1 MIMLSPVPHGRAQIN
16 AVYGNP
22 DANGDGILDLQ
33 WFAENIRVFNMPFP
47 MRLSWKPD
55 VLTQRF
61 QAHKLIGDAV
71 IDALAEIGL
80 AHDDPDYL
88 DNHGYNRWG
97 GCFNFRFAKGNPDAL
112 SAHSWGIA
120 VDINPHLGPFGVAAH
135 KQPAFIIE
143 AFKRRGFFPGA
154 DWPLPYTDAQHFQAA
169 TGY

>member
-33 WFAENIRVFNMPFP
+33 WFAENICVFNMPFP

-61 QAHKLIGDAV
+61 QAHRLIGDAV

-80 AHDDPDYL
+80 AHDDPDYM
-88 DNHGYNRWG
+88 DNRGYNYWG
-97 GCFNFRFAKGNPDAL
+97 GSFNFRFAKGDPSLL
-112 SAHSWGIA
+112 STHAWGIA
-120 VDINPHLGPFGVAAH
+120 VDINPELGPFGAES
-135 KQPAFIIE
+135 KQPDFIVE
-143 AFKRRGFFPGA
+143 AFKKRGFHWGG
-154 DWPLPYTDAQHFQAA
+154 DWKMPFTDGMHFQAA
-169 TGY
+169 TGW